1 MLYEVITEA
10 EEKDGVEDYK
20 GDAAE
25 ENPHVLP
32 HQKATE
38 GVDILLGD
46 PKKAV
51 VKLSIPIIV
60 AMSVQTI
67 YSLTDTFWVAGLG
80 ADALAAIG
88 FSFPFF
94 RNNFV

>member
-1 MLYEVITEA
+1 MPGKKSKKCESLKTAGKMSREEA
-10 EEKDGVEDYK
+10 EKKGGVTDYT
-20 GDAAE
+20 GDAVK

-60 AMSVQTI
+60 AMSV
-67 YSLTDTFWVAGLG
+67 
-80 ADALAAIG
+80 
-88 FSFPFF
+88 
-94 RNNFV
+94 